1 MIILLSPA
9 KIQNFN
15 SQQVLQEFTQPEFI
29 KEADKLVKVIRQLSA
44 YDLSKLL
51 NINVNLAHLN
61 ADRYFNWKL
70 PFTPENAKQ
79 AILVFNGEVFHGLDA
94 KTFTLE
100 EFEYSQSHLRILS
113 GLYGVLRP
121 LDLIQPYRLEISTK
135 LSLVNEKDLYNFWTD
150 KVTKSIKKT
159 LEISGKPQVILNL
172 ASNEYFKSI
181 NTNKLK
187 FKIINFEF
195 LQNKE
200 DDYKSIVIYTKK
212 ARGLMARY
220 IIENQIIKTNW
231 NDKSEEIINNYLPAK
246 NTVTILM
253 TSGASC
259 PDTVVE
265 SVIRKIAGYYNVEEA
280 LEEVIQFWQSPN

>member
-15 SQQVLQEFTQPEFI
+15 SQQILYEFTQPEFI

-51 NINVNLAHLN
+51 NINTNLAHLN

-94 KTFTLE
+94 KTFTPE

-135 LSLVNEKDLYNFWTD
+135 LNLATEKDLYNFWTN
-150 KVTKSIKKT
+150 KVTNSIKKT
-159 LEISGKPQVILNL
+159 LEISGKPQVIINL

-181 NTNKLK
+181 NINKLK
-187 FKIINFEF
+187 YKVINFEF

-220 IIENQIIKTNW
+220 IIENRIENPEDLKGFAAEGYW
-231 NDKSEEIINNYLPAK
+231 YSERFS
-246 NTVTILM
+246 
-253 TSGASC
+253 TSEKLVF
-259 PDTVVE
+259 T
-265 SVIRKIAGYYNVEEA
+265 R
-280 LEEVIQFWQSPN
+280 